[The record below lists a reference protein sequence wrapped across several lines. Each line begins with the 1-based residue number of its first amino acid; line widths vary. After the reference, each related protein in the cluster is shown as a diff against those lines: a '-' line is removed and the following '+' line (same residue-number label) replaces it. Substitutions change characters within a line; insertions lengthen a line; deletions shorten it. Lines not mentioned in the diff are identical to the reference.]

1 MATQTSTGITF
12 AVSASTPATFDS
24 AGFAALSYD
33 LVGEITTIPQS
44 GASFTPVNHEPLA
57 TGVTEKYKG
66 FVDYGS
72 VALDAAL
79 DTSDAGQTVMKAGAD
94 GAEKFTKHSFK
105 LTYQDGSI
113 EYWYGSIYTFQE
125 NPSGANSMVTVNMQ
139 IELDKPKVY
148 A

>member
-1 MATQTSTGITF
+1 MAVQTSTGITF
-12 AVSASTPATFDS
+12 AVVASSPATFDA
-24 AGFAALSYD
+24 AGFGALTYT
-33 LVGEITTIPQS
+33 LVGEVTTIPQS
-44 GASFTPVNHEPLA
+44 GASFTVVNHEPVA

-79 DTSDAGQTVMKAGAD
+79 DTSDAGQVIMKAGAD
-94 GAEKFTKHSFK
+94 GAEQNTKHSFK
-105 LTYQDGSI
+105 LAYQDGSI

-125 NPSGANSMVTVNMQ
+125 NPAGANSMVTVNMQ